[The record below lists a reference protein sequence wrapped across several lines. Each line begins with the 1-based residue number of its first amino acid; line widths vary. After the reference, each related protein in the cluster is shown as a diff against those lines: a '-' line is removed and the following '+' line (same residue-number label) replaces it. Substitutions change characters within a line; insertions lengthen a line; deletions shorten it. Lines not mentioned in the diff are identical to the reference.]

1 MMEYLNFA
9 FRWTHVT
16 SALLWVGLLYFFN
29 WVNGPFLASLDAEK
43 KRQVIAGLLP
53 RALWWFRWAAAWT
66 WVSGLLVIGL
76 VFYHTR
82 PMMFVPDD
90 DGVVRW
96 SMLSGLVVLLT
107 FTGHHLYDLLAKT
120 VLKDLRAAFVG
131 GLLLATAYYV
141 FAREVGGFTF
151 RSALVHLGALFGT
164 IMAFNVW
171 FRIWPAQKKVIAAA
185 RAGETLP
192 ADAAALAASRS
203 RHNVYMSVPLVM
215 AMSNQHAWKFD
226 GIDLWAVPLLV
237 LIGFL
242 VAHLLF
248 RKSAKLQFSG

>member
-16 SALLWVGLLYFFN
+16 SALIWVGLLYFFN
-29 WVNGPFLASLDAEK
+29 WVNGPFLASLDAER
-43 KRQVIAGLLP
+43 KRQVIVGLMP
-53 RALWWFRWAAAWT
+53 RALWWFRWAAAWA

-76 VFYHTR
+76 VFYHSR
-82 PMMFVPDD
+82 SLMFVPGE
-90 DGVVRW
+90 DGMPHW
-96 SMLSGLVVLLT
+96 SMLAGLVVLLT
-107 FTGHHLYDLLAKT
+107 FTGHHLYDVLAKT

-131 GLLLATAYYV
+131 GLLLSTAYYL

-151 RSALVHLGALFGT
+151 RSALIHLGALFGT
-164 IMAFNVW
+164 LMAFNVW

-185 RAGETLP
+185 RAGEALP
-192 ADAAALAASRS
+192 ADAAALAAQRS
-203 RHNVYMSVPLVM
+203 RHNAYMSVPLLM
-215 AMSNQHAWKFD
+215 AMSNQHAWMFD
-226 GIDLWAVPLLV
+226 GKDLWAVPLLV

-248 RKSAKLQFSG
+248 RKSAKLQFNG